1 MDNKNNMTF
10 LSCCFFFEPFTI
22 ILEIR
27 ERGEGANVKGI
38 YGFIDSLVGI
48 VDCYQ
53 NNSLTVLILV

>member
-1 MDNKNNMTF
+1 MTF

-27 ERGEGANVKGI
+27 EKEEGANVKGI

-53 NNSLTVLILV
+53 NNSLTALVLV